1 MSGFSKIKKETPMI
15 TRRLLTGSLIA
26 SPFVALA
33 QSFPQTVRLVV
44 GWPPGGSTDF
54 MARVAQPALQAALGV
69 NVIIENK
76 PGASG
81 AIAAGQVAKAPND
94 GSQWLFVFDTQGVN
108 PTLIPNL
115 SFDHIKDLD
124 PVSLIGTAPMT
135 IACQAEK
142 PYKSFQDVIASSK
155 ANNGVNYGS
164 IATGSL
170 GHLAMTLYS
179 KKTGVVLNHIP
190 YRGGGPLTNDVL
202 AGHVDLG
209 IASAAQ
215 FASHVA
221 GGKMRA
227 LAQTGATRVPTMK
240 DVPTIA
246 ESGFAGF
253 EAYAWWGVFAPA
265 GTPKAL
271 VDKVNAGLVA
281 AYNEPKIKEQI
292 INAQQVDLKVSNPD
306 ALREFYKGQVD
317 KWASVIKENNIKA
330 TD

>member
-1 MSGFSKIKKETPMI
+1 ML

-26 SPFVALA
+26 APFIARA
-33 QSFPQTVRLVV
+33 QTFPSTVKLVV
-44 GWPPGGSTDF
+44 GWPPGGSTDY
-54 MARVAQPALQAALGV
+54 MARIAQPALQAALGV
-69 NVIIENK
+69 NVIVENK

-81 AIAAGQVAKAPND
+81 AIGAGQVAKGDKD

-115 SFDHIKDLD
+115 AFDHIKDLD

-135 IACQAEK
+135 VACNPDK
-142 PYKSFQDVIASSK
+142 PYKTFQDVVADAK
-155 ANNGVNYGS
+155 AKNGVNYGS
-164 IATGSL
+164 IGTGSL
-170 GHLAMTLYS
+170 GHLAMILYS
-179 KKTGVVLNHIP
+179 KKTGVPLNHIP

-215 FASHVA
+215 FATHVA

-227 LAQTGATRVPTMK
+227 LAQTGATRAPTMK
-240 DVPTIA
+240 DIPTIA
-246 ESGFAGF
+246 ESGFPGF

-265 GTPKAL
+265 GTPKEMVAKVNEAL
-271 VDKVNAGLVA
+271 VKGF
-281 AYNEPKIKEQI
+281 NEPKTKETI
-292 INAQQVDLKVSNPD
+292 LNAQQVDLKVSSPEV
-306 ALREFYKGQVD
+306 LRDFYKTQVE
-317 KWASVIKENNIKA
+317 KWAAVIKENNIKA